1 MTGQQKAFLQNDL
14 IPLLQTLS
22 PGEKGNWGK
31 MDAQQ
36 MVEHLADIFRVAN
49 GKIVLPLMNTDPE
62 RLAQARAFLLSDAL
76 FQQNTR
82 VPVMPEEPLPYRCT
96 SIQEAIKNVAYE
108 RDQVF
113 AVYQTDPSLT
123 LMHPMFGPLNY
134 AAQIHYLHK
143 HISHHLR
150 QFSLVN

>member
-1 MTGQQKAFLQNDL
+1 MTGQKKEFLQNDL

-22 PGEKGNWGK
+22 PGQKAVWGK

-49 GKIVLPLMNTDPE
+49 GNIVLPLMNKDPE
-62 RLAQARAFLLSDAL
+62 KLAQARAFLLSDAL

-82 VPVMPEEPLPYRCT
+82 VPVMPEEPRPYSCT
-96 SIQEAIKNVAYE
+96 SITEAIEKTAQE

-113 AVYQTDPSLT
+113 AVYAADPSLT
-123 LMHPMFGPLNY
+123 LMHPMFGALNY
-134 AAQIHYLHK
+134 SEQIHYLHK
-143 HISHHLR
+143 HIQHHLR
-150 QFSLVN
+150 QFGLVN

>member
-1 MTGQQKAFLQNDL
+1 MTEAQQDFLQNKL

-22 PGEKGNWGK
+22 ADQPGNWGK

-49 GKIVLPLMNTDPE
+49 GKIVLPLMNKDPQK
-62 RLAQARAFLLSDAL
+62 LAQARAFLLSDAF

-82 VPVMPEEPLPYRCT
+82 VPVMPEEPNPRNCA
-96 SIQEAIKNVAYE
+96 SMQEAIDNMAFE

-113 AVYQTDPSLT
+113 VVYQADPALT
-123 LMHPMFGPLNY
+123 LMHPMFGPLNFSE
-134 AAQIHYLHK
+134 QIHYLHK
-143 HISHHLR
+143 HINHHLR
-150 QFSLVN
+150 QFGLVN